1 LGEPLTN
8 FNGKD
13 FNEDED
19 GAVEVVDGG
28 DGEDTLYVYGTA
40 DISKLWSIVNR
51 TCRNSLW
58 CYFLVVPFIE
68 GIPGYKMVMVVALIR
83 N

>member
-1 LGEPLTN
+1 MGEPLTN

-40 DISKLWSIVNR
+40 DISKL
-51 TCRNSLW
+51 
-58 CYFLVVPFIE
+58 
-68 GIPGYKMVMVVALIR
+68 
-83 N
+83 